1 MAVDT
6 SQRARRR
13 SLKKLLH
20 IPLFPRTTGLAGKPI
35 PTMGPAP
42 TGPQASLPEDVL
54 RSVVEDMSSG
64 DILSL
69 SLTSKHIRELLV
81 PALYRTVH
89 LRSSAACNSGLRM
102 LALRPELCA
111 HVRKLAVRPNYYL
124 AWPVRDASA
133 DEEWVAR
140 TIMQL
145 APALRGLRTFDW
157 DGTEMPPEGLW
168 RTLRSMC
175 PDLKEVLAN
184 VGHRPI
190 LPDSELFNFRALT
203 TFSLS
208 VRHGLGEHD
217 LFPPHEQLPVRLWTM
232 LEGCPTLAELTL
244 ASFSP
249 AARLFDLTPLSSA
262 RWPQLASLTL
272 GAFGYDHNFGL
283 AGPPAGFDAFLAVH
297 PALTHLRLAWSFQR
311 WMSPADLPPLALP
324 AGLIDFS
331 GVAQQLGL
339 GGGGALTT
347 LDLMCEPL
355 YEARAPALC
364 TALRGLP
371 ALTALELWV
380 HVPDPLASH
389 AELWAALWGAAPGL
403 EDLHFMCTTAFG
415 RKPLAELARALRC
428 LPRLRS
434 FALTKGHRY
443 ADESMRASAVRV
455 FKALARRNP
464 SSTTCMGTDCGRGS
478 LVRAD
483 TEDADEDVDEEKS
496 DSEPG
501 EMGWEG
507 GREREREV
515 ELTQVSVR
523 WARAACRNHLKQQG
537 TYERVAPRSA
547 AAVSGDGTDSPTSPT
562 SRGGVLGGGTRR
574 RSMDDGKGGT
584 EVGDGRGWKGREKDV
599 VEAWER
605 GLRAVGGAFER
616 RYRFALALPSSAPS
630 SSPSSSPSWT
640 S

>member
-1 MAVDT
+1 
-6 SQRARRR
+6 
-13 SLKKLLH
+13 
-20 IPLFPRTTGLAGKPI
+20 
-35 PTMGPAP
+35 MGPAP

-455 FKALARRNP
+455 FKALA
-464 SSTTCMGTDCGRGS
+464 
-478 LVRAD
+478 L
-483 TEDADEDVDEEKS
+483 
-496 DSEPG
+496 
-501 EMGWEG
+501 
-507 GREREREV
+507 